1 MSIFDKILEKIG
13 LKKDTSAPADKPT
26 GTTARTGT
34 TAMSEVDVVE
44 KLEQR
49 AAGSGLNWK
58 TSIVDL
64 LKLLD
69 IDSSREAR
77 VELAKELGAPTE
89 VMDES
94 AEMNTWLH
102 KEVMRRIAANG
113 GNVPRELL
121 D

>member
-13 LKKDTSAPADKPT
+13 LKKDTADKADQPA

-34 TAMSEVDVVE
+34 NEMSRVDVVE

-77 VELAKELGAPTE
+77 VELAKELGAPAE

>member
-13 LKKDTSAPADKPT
+13 LKKDTSAPAGTAAKT
-26 GTTARTGT
+26 GTQT
-34 TAMSEVDVVE
+34 MSEVDVTRQ
-44 KLEQR
+44 LEQR

-69 IDSSREAR
+69 LDSSREAR
-77 VELAKELGAPTE
+77 VELAKELGAPAG

-102 KEVMRRIAANG
+102 KEVLRRIAQNG
-113 GNVPRELL
+113 GNIPPELL